1 MKLNGHISAGNA
13 PRPPSKETQMSRRK
27 SAEHHKVMG
36 TYRAARHRP
45 ALAFPKG
52 ASCPSWL
59 TNQAKREWRRVA
71 PLLEAQNILQKSD
84 TMILAAYC
92 EAFANW
98 RDAVKHVEAE
108 GAIIQYESTTRT
120 GRTSKPIRNPCSPP
134 RRSSASTRSPGH
146 DGMLRYSIQ
155 MKGRT
160 VKGRAAHQCSAQ
172 ERERRTFS
180 SEYCR
185 NVSWHRDVDGYRD
198 RRSPSG
204 HPLSR

>member
-1 MKLNGHISAGNA
+1 
-13 PRPPSKETQMSRRK
+13 MSRRK
-27 SAEHHKVMG
+27 SVEHHKVMG
-36 TYRAARHRP
+36 TYRADRHRP

-120 GRTSKPIRNPCSPP
+120 GRTSKPIRNPWVQLALDYQKAMLTAASKFGLDPLA
-134 RRSSASTRSPGH
+134 RSRWDAPVFNPDEGQDGEGQSSTPVFGT
-146 DGMLRYSIQ
+146 GT
-155 MKGRT
+155 RT
-160 VKGRAAHQCSAQ
+160 EDFQ
-172 ERERRTFS
+172 
-180 SEYCR
+180 
-185 NVSWHRDVDGYRD
+185 
-198 RRSPSG
+198 
-204 HPLSR
+204 